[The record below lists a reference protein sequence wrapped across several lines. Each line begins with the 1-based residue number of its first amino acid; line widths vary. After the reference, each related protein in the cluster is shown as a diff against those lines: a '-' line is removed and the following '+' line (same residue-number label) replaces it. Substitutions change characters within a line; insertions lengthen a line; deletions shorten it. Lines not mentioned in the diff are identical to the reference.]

1 MFPMRLVLDTN
12 VVMDLLHFADP
23 RLQPLAAALT
33 GGRVQLFTDGDCLA
47 ELERVAAYAKFA
59 LPADAQAALLETYR
73 NSVTR
78 CDADGPEDFVLPRC
92 RDGDDQ
98 KFLVLA
104 ARCRAELLV
113 TRDKMLLRLAG
124 HRRTPPPFAIVT
136 GVAACARLTG

>member
-1 MFPMRLVLDTN
+1 MRLVLDTN

-23 RLQPLAAALT
+23 RLQPLASALAD
-33 GGRVQLFTDGDCLA
+33 GRLQLFTDGDCLA

-59 LPADAQAALLETYR
+59 LPADAQTTLLARYR
-73 NSVTR
+73 SCVTR
-78 CDADGPEDFVLPRC
+78 CDADCPENFVLPRC

-104 ARCRAELLV
+104 ARCRADVLV

-124 HRRTPPPFAIVT
+124 HRRTPPPFAIVS
-136 GVAACARLTG
+136 GEAVCRLLSAG